1 MSTTQPELMYLDL
14 ALMLQLSEIESGLQT
29 YLDKET
35 SEEISRKM
43 TATLQQLY
51 PQLSEAGI
59 VFVGAGYQVSQIMR
73 PKFPIY
79 HELTEVSKITFRPN
93 NFEPSIVTITAK
105 DGEFSVGAFNKDTQ
119 SPDPLY
125 VFPTLLVLPKNEENQ
140 KLVNEIENTIAQKA
154 IVTDVLRNILEDKLS
169 CKVAH
174 IHIVT
179 LSDITSFFATQLIQ
193 INLEPL
199 WEVMKHI
206 IFEMGPTFQVLGSG
220 HLVLWNGSEVEFIIP
235 TKEMFFEVFGGE
247 EIDYTNYRQT
257 LKRLKLL
264 LTDHGIQFSE
274 FVAVDSDFF
283 KKAQTLDSALNY
295 TNHSA

>member
-1 MSTTQPELMYLDL
+1 MSTNQPELMYLDL
-14 ALMLQLSEIESGLQT
+14 AIMLQLSELNPELQT
-29 YLDKET
+29 YLEKAT
-35 SEEISRKM
+35 AEEISRKM
-43 TATLQQLY
+43 TLTLQQLY
-51 PQLSEAGI
+51 PKLSEAGV
-59 VFVGAGYQVSQIMR
+59 VFVGAGYQVAQIMR

-93 NFEPSIVTITAK
+93 QFEPSIVTITAK

-125 VFPTLLVLPKNEENQ
+125 VFPALLVLPKNEGNQ
-140 KLVNEIENTIAQKA
+140 ALVNEIESTISQKA
-154 IVTDVLRNILEDKLS
+154 IVTEVLRSVVEDALN

-174 IHIVT
+174 MHIVT
-179 LSDITSFFATQLIQ
+179 LSDISSFYATQLIQ

-206 IFEMGPTFQVLGSG
+206 IFDMGPIFQVLGSG
-220 HLVLWNGSEVEFIIP
+220 HLMLWNGSEVVFIVPPKDIYL
-235 TKEMFFEVFGGE
+235 KIFGGE
-247 EIDYTNYRQT
+247 EADFTHYRQT

-274 FVAVDSDFF
+274 FVANDAEFF
-283 KKAQTLDSALNY
+283 LTTQNLESSLNY
-295 TNHSA
+295 IK

>member
-1 MSTTQPELMYLDL
+1 MSMTQPELIYLDL
-14 ALMLQLSEIESGLQT
+14 AVMLQLSEIQPGLQT
-29 YLDKET
+29 YLDKPTAED
-35 SEEISRKM
+35 ISRKM

-59 VFVGAGYQVSQIMR
+59 VFVGAGYQISQIMR

-105 DGEFSVGAFNKDTQ
+105 NGEFSVGAFNKDTQ

-125 VFPTLLVLPKNEENQ
+125 VFPTLLVLPKTEDNQ
-140 KLVNEIENTIAQKA
+140 KLVNEIENSIAQKA
-154 IVTDVLRNILEDKLS
+154 IVTEVLRGIIEDKLS
-169 CKVAH
+169 CTVAH

-199 WEVMKHI
+199 WEVIKHI
-206 IFEMGPTFQVLGSG
+206 VFEMGPTFQVLGSG
-220 HLVLWNGSEVEFIIP
+220 HLVLWNGEEVVFIIP
-235 TKEMFFEVFGGE
+235 NQAMFFEIFGGDE
-247 EIDYTNYRQT
+247 KDYTNYRQT

-274 FVAVDSDFF
+274 FVAIDSQFF
-283 KKAQTLDSALNY
+283 KEVQTVESALKYIN
-295 TNHSA
+295 N

>member
-283 KKAQTLDSALNY
+283 KKAQTLESALNY

>member
-14 ALMLQLSEIESGLQT
+14 AVMLQLSEIDSGLQT
-29 YLDKET
+29 YLDKPT
-35 SEEISRKM
+35 AEEISRKM
-43 TATLQQLY
+43 TVTLQQLY

-59 VFVGAGYQVSQIMR
+59 VFVGAGYQISQIMR

-79 HELTEVSKITFRPN
+79 HELTEVSKINFRPN

-105 DGEFSVGAFNKDTQ
+105 NDEFSVDAFNKDTQ

-125 VFPTLLVLPKNEENQ
+125 VFPTLLVLPKNEVHQ

-154 IVTDVLRNILEDKLS
+154 IVTDVLRGILEEKLN

-199 WEVMKHI
+199 WEVIKHI
-206 IFEMGPTFQVLGSG
+206 VFEMGPTFQVLGSG
-220 HLVLWNGSEVEFIIP
+220 HPILWNGEEIVFIIP
-235 TKEMFFEVFGGE
+235 TKEIFFEIFAGDE
-247 EIDYTNYRQT
+247 HDYTNYRQT

-274 FVAVDSDFF
+274 FVASGSEFF
-283 KKAQTLDSALNY
+283 KKAQTLETALAY
-295 TNHSA
+295 TIH

>member
-199 WEVMKHI
+199 WELMKHI

-283 KKAQTLDSALNY
+283 KKAQTLESALNY